1 MAKQPT
7 VKNSYLYTG
16 PVTSFDEAPD
26 RVRSLYPGRSY
37 TDLPVDHPIVKNLI
51 ERELLIAETGETPV
65 LAETPAGD

>member
-26 RVRSLYPGRSY
+26 RARSLFPGRSY

-51 ERELLIAETGETPV
+51 ERALLIAETGETAA
-65 LAETPAGD
+65 LAETSAGD